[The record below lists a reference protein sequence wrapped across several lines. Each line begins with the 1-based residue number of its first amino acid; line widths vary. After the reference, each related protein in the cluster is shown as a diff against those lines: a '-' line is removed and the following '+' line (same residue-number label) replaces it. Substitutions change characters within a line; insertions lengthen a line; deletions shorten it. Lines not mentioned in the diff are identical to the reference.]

1 MTNIDKFIKLNL
13 SMVKG
18 EICTV
23 AGTSF
28 AAVLC
33 TIPLGQIFIALVL
46 MCVSI
51 GFLFKAYEKL
61 YYTTMYG
68 EGTLMY
74 RALPISEEEM
84 TAAKVFCGFAVSV
97 AWQCAIVLGMTVGV
111 ILLDFGLNTGHS
123 AYVIAEIM
131 EMLPPARNIALI
143 MFLSMTT
150 SSFYR
155 AAIFFLMVTWY
166 NCRSRVQRNGAAKA
180 GIVAAYIAF
189 SYLGQKFGETIEENF
204 AVGSFIVV
212 LILGSVLNIVIGA
225 VACKLSVKT
234 LKSRYCAE

>member
-33 TIPLGQIFIALVL
+33 AITFGQIFIAMVL
-46 MCVSI
+46 MGVSI
-51 GFLFKAYEKL
+51 GFLFKAYKKL

-74 RALPISEEEM
+74 RTLPIGEEEM

-97 AWQCAIVLGMTVGV
+97 AWQCAIVLGMAVGI
-111 ILLDFGLNTGHS
+111 ILLDVGPNTGHS
-123 AYVIAEIM
+123 AYVIAEVM
-131 EMLPPARNIALI
+131 EMLPPAGNIALI
-143 MFLSMTT
+143 MFFSMTT
-150 SSFYR
+150 ASFYR

-166 NCRSRVQRNGAAKA
+166 NCRIRVRRSGAAKA
-180 GIVAAYIAF
+180 AIVTAYLAL

-225 VACKLSVKT
+225 VACKLSVKVM
-234 LKSRYCAE
+234 KDRYCAE